1 MEQQGVVLRK
11 LRQLNGLSVKRAS
24 EKIGRSAGWLSE
36 IENGTGFARIYPAEF
51 ERIVS
56 VYEGERYRK
65 QFTIWIANAYK
76 SQQGIEPVISFTGAV
91 LKFIR
96 IKTGHQLTAAAERL
110 DITKGYLSKIE
121 RGQCHISN
129 ELRDRIMKFYGYS
142 PASFKNFAS
151 EDKRSKSVPLKFKL
165 DILINQMSEKG
176 LEALFSSAVQIQQQF
191 NEI

>member
-11 LRQLNGLSVKRAS
+11 LRQLNGLSLKKAS
-24 EKIGRSAGWLSE
+24 VKIGRSAGWLSE
-36 IENGTGFARIYPAEF
+36 VENGTGFARIYSAEF

-65 QFTIWIANAYK
+65 QFTIWIANASK
-76 SQQGIEPVISFTGAV
+76 AQQGIEPVISFTGAV

-96 IKTGHQLTAAAERL
+96 IKTGHKLIVAAEGL
-110 DITKGYLSKIE
+110 GLTKGYLSKIE
-121 RGQCHISN
+121 RGHCHVSN

-151 EDKRSKSVPLKFKL
+151 EDKRAKSVPLKFKL
-165 DILINQMSEKG
+165 EILINQMSDPG
-176 LEALFSSAVQIQQQF
+176 LEALFSSALKIQRQSR
-191 NEI
+191 EV